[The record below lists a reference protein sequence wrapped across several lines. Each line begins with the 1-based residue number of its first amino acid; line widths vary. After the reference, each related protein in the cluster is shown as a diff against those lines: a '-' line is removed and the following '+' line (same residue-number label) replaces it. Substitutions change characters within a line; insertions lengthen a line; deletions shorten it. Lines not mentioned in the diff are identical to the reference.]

1 VYFKI
6 REIRCV
12 SATIQT
18 PDKILRD
25 TMHEGPDRALL
36 PGQAIPAVQL
46 AFLQRRCKSDRG
58 LTFGELEQF
67 IEANPAKWQ
76 KTDVRY

>member
-1 VYFKI
+1 MKVLIGLFFL
-6 REIRCV
+6 
-12 SATIQT
+12 
-18 PDKILRD
+18 DK
-25 TMHEGPDRALL
+25 P
-36 PGQAIPAVQL
+36 IPAVQL